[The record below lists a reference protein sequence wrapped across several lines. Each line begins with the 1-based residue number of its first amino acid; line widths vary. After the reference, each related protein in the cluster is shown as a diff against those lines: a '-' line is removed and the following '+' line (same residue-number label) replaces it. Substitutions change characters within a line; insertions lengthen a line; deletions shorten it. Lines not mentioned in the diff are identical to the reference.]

1 MRILIIGGTNF
12 IGPYVVRRLSE
23 LGHKVTVFHRGK
35 TTTELPA
42 GVTEIKG
49 DRANLLQM
57 RSDFRRIAPD
67 VVLDM
72 VAYTEQDAQTAMD
85 AFRGIAGRIVV
96 VSSMDVYR
104 AYGII
109 LGLESGIEPVPLTE
123 ESLLREKLYPF
134 QNLPQRP
141 MNAPAD
147 YEKILVE
154 KAVMGDAK
162 LPDAKLPGTVV
173 RLPMVYGPG
182 DPLHRLEPFLRR
194 MDDNRPAIV
203 VEENVAQWRGSWGY
217 VENLAEAIALA
228 VTDARA
234 KGRIYQVSDSQV
246 FSEAERIDF
255 IKEMTGWKGRVL
267 VVSKDRLPAE
277 WQLPLNVSQDWLID
291 SNRIRQELGY
301 SEIVSLDEGFKR
313 AIDWQ
318 RSQPSRDNAQ
328 QTAPYLLDYAKEDV
342 VLARI

>member
-12 IGPYVVRRLSE
+12 IGPYVIRRLSE
-23 LGHKVTVFHRGK
+23 LGHQVTAFHRGK
-35 TTTELPA
+35 TTAELPP
-42 GVTEIKG
+42 GVNEMKG

-57 RSDFRRIAPD
+57 RSDFSRIAPD

-72 VAYTEQDAQTAMD
+72 VAYTEQDAQTALD

-96 VSSMDVYR
+96 ISSMDVYR

-123 ESLLREKLYPF
+123 ESPLREKLYPF
-134 QNLPQRP
+134 QNMPQRP
-141 MNAPAD
+141 LNAPAD

-154 KAVMGDAK
+154 KTVMADAE

-182 DPLHRLEPFLRR
+182 DPLHRLEPFLQR

-203 VEENVAQWRGSWGY
+203 VEENVARWRGSWGY
-217 VENLAEAIALA
+217 VENLAQAIALA
-228 VTDARA
+228 ATDERA
-234 KGRIYQVSDSQV
+234 KGRIYHVSDSQV

-255 IKEMTGWKGRVL
+255 IKEITGWNGRVA
-267 VVSKDRLPAE
+267 VVSKDQLPAE
-277 WQLPLNVSQDWLID
+277 WQLPINVSQDWLID
-291 SNRIRQELGY
+291 STRIRQELGY
-301 SEIVSLDEGFKR
+301 NEIVSLDEGFKR

-318 RSQPSRDNAQ
+318 RSQPSRNNAM
-328 QTAPYLLDYAKEDV
+328 QTAPYLLDYATEDAI
-342 VLARI
+342 LARL